1 MLDDVGNDCLVTNDG
16 VDCLTV
22 ASGPG
27 INKSFFTHKFNK
39 SGLRYE
45 VAVCIRTGWIVW
57 IHGPFPPGDWN
68 DLTIFRDG
76 LKHLLRPG
84 ERVEADDG
92 YIAEDPQLVKA
103 PAGARFMEDEHWH
116 AKRGTARRRHETIN
130 QRIKIFKVLT
140 DRFHH
145 DIEKHS
151 MCFRAC
157 AVLTQLSFVFGTR
170 RPFSVENYDQRWAD
184 PSRCPLPQT
193 ADGDAATIEPII
205 DESDL

>member
-1 MLDDVGNDCLVTNDG
+1 MGAFDTHPLLTLATAASSHHLIQIVLAHRLLDDVGNDCFVTNDG

-22 ASGPG
+22 GTGPG
-27 INKSFFTHKFNK
+27 INKSFFTHNFNK

-57 IHGPFPPGDWN
+57 IHGPSPPGDRN

-103 PAGARFMEDEHWH
+103 PDMVRTKTGCCVT
-116 AKRGTARRRHETIN
+116 KTLRRAVGSTCHKITTIPYWYT
-130 QRIKIFKVLT
+130 KFY
-140 DRFHH
+140 
-145 DIEKHS
+145 S
-151 MCFRAC
+151 
-157 AVLTQLSFVFGTR
+157 
-170 RPFSVENYDQRWAD
+170 P
-184 PSRCPLPQT
+184 
-193 ADGDAATIEPII
+193 
-205 DESDL
+205 